1 MFGLSNSRNL
11 KYRPHYER
19 VVPEEVQ
26 PIMEGVEI
34 LDSLLPVSSVT
45 GNRMS
50 FYDALRLVSSE
61 KYSRQI
67 DALMVEWPTVASDP
81 RMSDDDRVDFL
92 VSRLATGLPSEDDA
106 LREQLAKI
114 VGDFSQVKPEVK
126 TPDTIEFKSSD
137 SPDASQDA

>member
-1 MFGLSNSRNL
+1 MFGLSNCRNL
-11 KYRPHYER
+11 KYRPHFER
-19 VVPEEVQ
+19 VVPEDVQ
-26 PIMEGVEI
+26 PVMEGVEL

-50 FYDALRLVSSE
+50 FYDALRFVSGE

-67 DALMVEWPTVASDP
+67 DALLVEWPSVASDP
-81 RMSDDDRVDFL
+81 RMTDDDRVDFL

-106 LREQLAKI
+106 LREHLAKI
-114 VGDFSQVKPEVK
+114 VGDFSQVEPGVKSPDIIDFKP
-126 TPDTIEFKSSD
+126 SD